1 MRISDWSSDVCSSDL
16 IRLDLPEKV
25 LQFGTGGFLRGFTDY
40 LIERANKEHLFNGS
54 VLVVKSTP
62 GSAANFARQDNLY
75 TLNIR
80 DKDINEFIISAPI
93 SRVVS
98 ALDQWE
104 VLLEAA
110 QNKDIQ
116 LVISNTTEAGLQFTD
131 EDLSGS
137 QPPNS

>member
-1 MRISDWSSDVCSSDL
+1 MDEILSREL
-16 IRLDLPEKV
+16 IENSEKEVIKNLSRDIRFDLPEKV

-80 DKDINEFIISAPI
+80 DKDINEFRSKEHTSELQSLMRNSYA
-93 SRVVS
+93 VFC
-98 ALDQWE
+98 L
-104 VLLEAA
+104 
-110 QNKDIQ
+110 KKKIQ
-116 LVISNTTEAGLQFTD
+116 HRRSIHIK
-131 EDLSGS
+131 
-137 QPPNS
+137 

>member
-1 MRISDWSSDVCSSDL
+1 MYFYSVFFSSRRRHTRCALVTGVQTCA
-16 IRLDLPEKV
+16 LP
-25 LQFGTGGFLRGFTDY
+25 
-40 LIERANKEHLFNGS
+40 
-54 VLVVKSTP
+54 LVVKSTP

-98 ALDQWE
+98 ALDHWE
-104 VLLEAA
+104 VMLEAE

-137 QPPNS
+137 QTPNYFTGKLTKDRKST